1 MKYKGELLL
10 IISAFLFAIASILVK
25 FISKQ
30 FSGMFISLIRFIIG
44 IIMGYFVLKFQKIP
58 IKINDTKSWIL
69 RGIFGAIG
77 MITMYVGISLT
88 SSGRAT
94 MLSNTYPVFVAFFG
108 WIFFGEKI
116 SLNSILSL
124 ILCIIGAV
132 FIFWDNSNYSKLG
145 DFIALISGISGG
157 MSINYLRKGV
167 KFDNPIIIYLSTC
180 IFGLILIPFTLK
192 EWKNIN
198 LINLLYLFLVAII
211 AFIAQIT
218 MTEGYKY
225 INATKGSIISYI
237 GIPLTLLLS
246 YIFVNEIF
254 KKKFFIGIIL
264 ISLGLFLTIYIDS
277 LKSKKIHNL

>member
-30 FSGMFISLIRFIIG
+30 FSGMFISLIRFIVG
-44 IIMGYFVLKFQKIP
+44 IIMGYFVLKYQKIP

-116 SLNSILSL
+116 YLNSILSL
-124 ILCIIGAV
+124 ILCIIGAF
-132 FIFWDNSNYSKLG
+132 FIFWDNSSYSKLG

-157 MSINYLRKGV
+157 MAINYLRKGV

-277 LKSKKIHNL
+277 LKSKKVHNL